1 MIRFRCVCGH
11 NRSHEHYRRGSDCG
25 QCACDWWRWR
35 WFHPWAWRRCRRQN
49 RSAVELVR
57 LTEELD
63 LYHVYPSEA
72 RAAAREARKGGE
84 ADG

>member
-11 NRSHEHYRRGSDCG
+11 GRSHEHYRRGSDCG
-25 QCACDWWRWR
+25 LCGCDRWRWR
-35 WFHPWAWRRCRRQN
+35 WFHPRTWRQRRRQT
-49 RSAVELVR
+49 RALADLVQ

-84 ADG
+84 VDG